1 MKIAREIEIN
11 LFKLSLLL
19 NTEPYWVLGSWACH
33 SSLNALE
40 TFSGGLN
47 LLRVKND
54 RILTK
59 LSPPSFCGHAGD
71 ISTLGGDNIHA
82 EVNQGSNKKKKKYL
96 Y

>member
-71 ISTLGGDNIHA
+71 ISTHDGDKIHA
-82 EVNQGSNKKKKKYL
+82 GRSREQIKRRKNL